1 MLSLYSTA
9 HSQRRAE
16 RGVARVKEVSCS
28 DTDRFGTNTNTRHTH
43 EACHPCGSRLCTVL
57 YVPSLVRLPRSCH
70 PSRGR
75 GYRDNP
81 PRCAAV
87 EHAVMLV
94 VEGQMASMATS
105 RDKRIS
111 PQRYGAP
118 SASSWR
124 AGLDGCA
131 ERSVRTMLTQKCEI
145 YWWICSL
152 KAGRQVGASGR
163 GNKRWSGYCIPGQQS
178 PLLLCPAT
186 ASRACSIAAC
196 RRAWWVALNE
206 AALAR
211 SGGRGHARA
220 ACPRRSRPQQGLSLL
235 REPANCAGRT
245 RPQRPGAATV
255 VTEEVSRGSDTF
267 RSDGLFGI
275 CTQRVHRYVN
285 AGYDVTTSAQ
295 LVKALQLVANGP
307 EHNVIRG
314 LARLNKKWHIAALQH
329 DEGGETR
336 SIREV
341 DYSAE
346 GGIACHTHSLV
357 GAPRVI
363 DWRAL
368 SVAQGCTRVG

>member
-1 MLSLYSTA
+1 MVIVMPVWMLSLYSAFSAQGRTWRC
-9 HSQRRAE
+9 QRV
-16 RGVARVKEVSCS
+16 GCPVATPIAPLFQCAKCGACCCPPHHV
-28 DTDRFGTNTNTRHTH
+28 
-43 EACHPCGSRLCTVL
+43 ACHPCGSRLCTVL

-211 SGGRGHARA
+211 SG
-220 ACPRRSRPQQGLSLL
+220 
-235 REPANCAGRT
+235 
-245 RPQRPGAATV
+245 
-255 VTEEVSRGSDTF
+255 
-267 RSDGLFGI
+267 
-275 CTQRVHRYVN
+275 
-285 AGYDVTTSAQ
+285 
-295 LVKALQLVANGP
+295 
-307 EHNVIRG
+307 
-314 LARLNKKWHIAALQH
+314 
-329 DEGGETR
+329 
-336 SIREV
+336 
-341 DYSAE
+341 
-346 GGIACHTHSLV
+346 
-357 GAPRVI
+357 
-363 DWRAL
+363 
-368 SVAQGCTRVG
+368 